1 MLSIISQ
8 VRRLYNDDG
17 RNDVSFF
24 EQESKLK
31 ESISRLKEATE
42 KVTNAAQRLSY
53 ALREQS
59 NIDQLH

>member
-31 ESISRLKEATE
+31 ESISRLKVATE
-42 KVTNAAQRLSY
+42 KVTSAAQRLAY
-53 ALREQS
+53 TLREQT
-59 NIDQLH
+59 DTELH